1 MSNPLIQILD
11 RTGKNKN
18 VPLEKALE
26 AEVSAP
32 LDLAAVRAKLA
43 QQNGRT
49 YWRSLEEL
57 AGDDEFNGFL
67 EREFPRQAPRDMAPL
82 ARRDFLKLMGAS
94 LALAGVSGCAFQPA
108 EQIVGYVKA
117 PEDMIPGVPQFY
129 ATAMTM
135 GGYAI
140 GLLAES
146 NMGRPTKIE
155 GNPSHP
161 SSLGA
166 TDIFA
171 QASILGLYDPGR
183 SKALRKLRD
192 NATWEDFTGA
202 VQELATQL
210 QGTGGAGF
218 HLLTETITSPTLG
231 NQIAQLKAAF
241 PQMQWHQ
248 YEPNTRDGARAGTQQ
263 AFGVPTHLVYHFD
276 RADRVLSLD
285 SNFLGDEPG
294 SVRYAR
300 DFTDRR
306 RARQGT
312 KNINRMYMVESTPTI
327 TGAMADHRLAVS
339 GSAVQT
345 IAQALAAKIG
355 APGVNAPEGLNQT
368 QQKWVDACAADLKT
382 AQGRAV
388 VIAGGHQSAEVHVL
402 AHAINSA
409 LGALNTTVTG
419 HEPVEI
425 APVEAAPFQQAQS
438 LQSLARAIQSGRAKV
453 LLMLGGNPA
462 FSAPADL
469 KFGDVLEKAVL
480 RKANPLVAI
489 HLSTDD
495 NETSVRSTWHIPET
509 HYLESWGDARG
520 HDGTV
525 SIVQPLIQPLYPQA
539 RNAYEV
545 LGAFQVPTAQGIVA
559 QPNAL
564 QPQYNPDRSA
574 LEIVQGY
581 WQNARGS
588 GAGNTANN
596 AATMGLDVTAGDSA
610 SAITAFQKQWQT
622 WLHDGVV
629 PNSASPQRTLT
640 FTGNVAGL
648 AAPKTGGM
656 EVMFRP
662 DPTIWDGRF
671 LNNAWLQ
678 ELPKPL
684 IKTTWDNTVL
694 LPFSMAEKLGV
705 TDDDLVNVKVGDT
718 FVQLPVTIAPGHPE
732 NSVTVHYGYGRT
744 RAGVVG
750 NGTGHD
756 VMSLRS
762 GQNMNW
768 APVEVTK
775 AGGRFRVAR
784 TAHHNIIDNRTN
796 KIDGLHDRELIQS
809 ATIEQFA
816 ADPKSVVGE
825 EVTTALPV
833 VGLIQQGKINTGLEH
848 EAGGDGGVDAG
859 EHEGAEKAP
868 GFPSLYPQGR
878 DSVLNDENIPYAWG
892 MSIDT
897 STCVGCNA
905 CVIACQSENNSAVT
919 GKSQVMMGREMHW
932 LRIDT
937 YYHGD
942 VSNPDVYFQPVM
954 CMHCEKAPCEPV
966 CPVVA
971 TQHSPEGIN
980 EMVYNRCIGTRYC
993 SNNCP
998 YKVRRFNYLQYSEQN
1013 TPQIELMANPDVT
1026 VRARG
1031 VMEKCTYCIQRVQ
1044 EAKIQAEKED
1054 RTVRDGEIVTA
1065 CQQSCPTNAIIF
1077 GDIRNEKSQVAQLK
1091 KQPHSYGMLTEL
1103 NTYPR
1108 TTYLAKIHNPN
1119 PALKEAVEPDSE
1131 YLHPADFAGEG
1142 SEHAGSEHAGS
1153 EHAGAVHAGAEH

>member
-11 RTGKNKN
+11 RTGKNQN
-18 VPLEKALE
+18 APLEP
-26 AEVSAP
+26 EVSKP
-32 LDLAAVRAKLA
+32 LDLAAVRANLA
-43 QQNGRT
+43 SKNGRA

-57 AGDDEFNGFL
+57 AGDDEFNRFL

-94 LALAGVSGCAFQPA
+94 LALAGVSGCAFQPT
-108 EQIVGYVKA
+108 ENIVGYVNA

-166 TDIFA
+166 TDIYA
-171 QASILGLYDPGR
+171 QASILNLYDPAR
-183 SKALRKLRD
+183 SKAMRKLRD
-192 NATWEDFTGA
+192 NVTWEDFTGA
-202 VQELATQL
+202 VQELAEQQL
-210 QGTGGAGF
+210 APNNGEGF
-218 HLLTETITSPTLG
+218 HLLTETITSPTLVS
-231 NQIAQLKAAF
+231 QIAQLQQAF
-241 PQMQWHQ
+241 PRMQWHQ
-248 YEPNTRDGARAGTQQ
+248 YEPNTRDGARAGAQQ
-263 AFGVPTHLVYHFD
+263 AFGGPTHLVYHFD

-285 SNFLGDEPG
+285 ANFLGDEPG

-300 DFTDRR
+300 DFSDRR
-306 RARQGT
+306 RARAGT
-312 KNINRMYMVESTPTI
+312 QNINRMYMVESTPTI
-327 TGAMADHRLAVS
+327 TGAVADHRLAVS
-339 GSAVQT
+339 GSQVQA
-345 IAQALAAKIG
+345 IAQALAAKLG
-355 APGVNAPEGLNQT
+355 APGVNAPTLNAAQQT
-368 QQKWVDACAADLKT
+368 WVDACATDLQS
-382 AQGRAV
+382 ARGRV
-388 VIAGGHQSAEVHVL
+388 VAIAGGHQSAEVHVL

-419 HEPVEI
+419 HEAVEVV
-425 APVEAAPFQQAQS
+425 PQTGGAAFQQTQSISALAQ
-438 LQSLARAIQSGRAKV
+438 AIDNGSAKV
-453 LLMLGGNPA
+453 VLMLGGNPA
-462 FSAPADL
+462 FSAPADV
-469 KFGDVLEKAVL
+469 KFGERLEKAVL
-480 RKANPLVAI
+480 RQRNPLVAI
-489 HLSTDD
+489 HLSIDD
-495 NETSVRSTWHIPET
+495 NETSANSTWHIPET

-539 RNAYEV
+539 RNAHEV
-545 LGAFQVPTAQGIVA
+545 LGAFQTPTSKGVNA

-574 LEIVQGY
+574 MEIVQGY
-581 WQNARGS
+581 WMRTRGNNSNASLDAGATDQA
-588 GAGNTANN
+588 GAGITAMDLNTN
-596 AATMGLDVTAGDSA
+596 AGDAA
-610 SAITAFQKQWQT
+610 SAITAFEKQWQT
-622 WLHDGVV
+622 WLHDGIV
-629 PNSASPQRTLT
+629 PNSA
-640 FTGNVAGL
+640 
-648 AAPKTGGM
+648 AAPKTLSFVGNVGALNAPNAGAI
-656 EVMFRP
+656 EALFRP

-684 IKTTWDNTVL
+684 TKITWDNTVL
-694 LPFSMAEKLGV
+694 MPLSMAEKLGV
-705 TDDDLVNVKVGDT
+705 TDDDLVNVKLKNAET
-718 FVQLPVTIAPGHPE
+718 FVQLPVTIQPGHPE
-732 NSVTVHYGYGRT
+732 NCVTVHYGYGRT
-744 RAGVVG
+744 RAGAVG
-750 NGTGHD
+750 NETGRD
-756 VMSLRS
+756 VLALRS
-762 GQNMNW
+762 AQNMNW
-768 APVEVTK
+768 APVEVSA
-775 AGGRFRVAR
+775 AGGSYRIAR
-784 TAHHNIIDNRTN
+784 TAHHNVIDPRDNS
-796 KIDGLHDRELIQS
+796 IDGLHERALIQS

-816 ADPKSVVGE
+816 KNPKSVVGRK
-825 EVTTALPV
+825 AIAGLPV
-833 VGLIQQGKINTGLEH
+833 VGLTQQGKINTGVE
-848 EAGGDGGVDAG
+848 EDGTDAG
-859 EHEGAEKAP
+859 HASDHPGEEKAP
-868 GFPSLYPQGR
+868 GFPSLYSSGR
-878 DSVLNDENIPYAWG
+878 DSVLNDEAIPYAWG

-897 STCVGCNA
+897 STCIGCNA

-919 GKSQVMMGREMHW
+919 GKDQVMIGREMHW

-942 VSNPDVYFQPVM
+942 VNDPDVYFQPVM

-966 CPVVA
+966 CPVMA
-971 TQHSPEGIN
+971 TEHSPEGIN

-998 YKVRRFNYLQYSEQN
+998 YKVRRFNFLQYSEQN
-1013 TPQIELMANPDVT
+1013 TPQMELMANPDVT

-1031 VMEKCTYCIQRVQ
+1031 VMEKCNYCIQRVQ

-1077 GDIRNEKSQVAQLK
+1077 GDIRNAKSQVAQLK
-1091 KQPHSYGMLTEL
+1091 QQPHTYGMLTEL

-1119 PALKEAVEPDSE
+1119 PQIKRAEEKDDN
-1131 YLHPADFAGEG
+1131 YLHPADNPDDLGKFGVE
-1142 SEHAGSEHAGS
+1142 
-1153 EHAGAVHAGAEH
+1153 VD